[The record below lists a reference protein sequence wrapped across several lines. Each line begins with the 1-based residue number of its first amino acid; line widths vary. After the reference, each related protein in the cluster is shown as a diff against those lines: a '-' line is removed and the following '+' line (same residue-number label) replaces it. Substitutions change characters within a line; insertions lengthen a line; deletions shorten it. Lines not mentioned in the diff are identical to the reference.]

1 MQVCNIFFSGEHTPT
16 SDQTSVPR
24 RTSWYSRLS
33 AEKKAEYI
41 EKQRNSRQKKK
52 SAGQPQQLVNQGTAA
67 CQYSNISALL
77 PNMLYAGERSPLGD
91 LTNLSTDGKQNGTS
105 WYARLSAE
113 QKTDYLNKQ
122 RIYRQM
128 KKIAPLNLEKLY
140 DEGKQS

>member
-1 MQVCNIFFSGEHTPT
+1 
-16 SDQTSVPR
+16 
-24 RTSWYSRLS
+24 
-33 AEKKAEYI
+33 
-41 EKQRNSRQKKK
+41 
-52 SAGQPQQLVNQGTAA
+52 
-67 CQYSNISALL
+67 
-77 PNMLYAGERSPLGD
+77 MLYAGGRSPLGD